1 MKSWIEIDQR
11 SDFPLQNLPY
21 GIFSIPSIGITPRV
35 GVALGDFIIDMSQLH
50 ILKLLDCLNFDTSI
64 FFDSSLNRFMALS
77 SVHWLSTRQRL
88 INLFEI
94 NGDDA
99 VRSNNSLKQIILHLR
114 NEAMMH
120 IPANIGDYTDFYSS
134 REHATNVGIMFR
146 GKDNA
151 LQPNWLRMPIGYH
164 GRSSSVV
171 LSGTDVVR
179 PCGQIKPA
187 NLEEPIFSPCQSLDF
202 ELELGFFVGNSKTED
217 NSINKLGETIS
228 IDAADNHIF
237 GLVLLN
243 DWSARDI
250 QSFEYVPLGPFTG
263 ILVFSCIFLLFF
275 NQL

>member
-1 MKSWIEIDQR
+1 
-11 SDFPLQNLPY
+11 
-21 GIFSIPSIGITPRV
+21 
-35 GVALGDFIIDMSQLH
+35 MSQLH